1 MMEDILFLVL
11 AMEPRVRASP
21 EQFSILLDYMER
33 HGDLSR
39 PQQGPQGR
47 IKSERMW
54 NELANTLN
62 SLGGGVIKSPDKWKK
77 VWADWKTKTK
87 KKYLTLRRQAT
98 RTGGGPSNRLI
109 LTALEE
115 RVVAII
121 GVSAVV
127 GQAGIEEHGFN
138 ITSNEPGLDLNEMQ
152 VSASALEVDNQNVHN
167 IMNLATPGS
176 SGIHNLSQQLYDTNV
191 SAQATSAS
199 TPIFIPSPP
208 PRTPS
213 PPPLTPTPAPR
224 TQAAPRAPM
233 PPRTPPPR
241 NNRQLAA
248 DSPRSTATTPR
259 RALLR
264 ARRNRGLTPFERASQ
279 EFASIERR
287 RLEHEEAR
295 DKRLHE
301 RDMESLRLE
310 AERLRMEAQRT
321 EVAKQHNQLLHQLC
335 VLGQHVIDVI
345 SQQRQLGSLPSTD
358 PI

>member
-77 VWADWKTKTK
+77 
-87 KKYLTLRRQAT
+87 
-98 RTGGGPSNRLI
+98 
-109 LTALEE
+109 
-115 RVVAII
+115 
-121 GVSAVV
+121 
-127 GQAGIEEHGFN
+127 

-152 VSASALEVDNQNVHN
+152 VSASALEVDNQNMHN